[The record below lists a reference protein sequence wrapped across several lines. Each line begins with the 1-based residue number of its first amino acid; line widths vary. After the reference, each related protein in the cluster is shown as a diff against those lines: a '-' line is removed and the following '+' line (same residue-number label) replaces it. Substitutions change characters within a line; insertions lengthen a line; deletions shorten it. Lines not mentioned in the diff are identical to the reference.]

1 MASQLTR
8 LNQRGIS
15 LFITHFCRIPVLY
28 YSRQLKKLV
37 EESLNLSTIFVVDD
51 EENIRL
57 LISQY
62 LKNEGFSVESF
73 TTVEELSVRL
83 ESGYPDIIILDI
95 MLPGQNG
102 LEFCREVREKS
113 GVPII
118 FISARRKTL
127 DRITGLEVGGDDYL
141 PKPFS
146 PRELI
151 ARVRS
156 VLRRTL
162 APSQPNKF
170 IQLGNLKLIP
180 GDRLLLID
188 DQEIIV
194 TTKEY
199 ELLSL
204 LMHNPQRTFNRQ
216 ELLDRVWG
224 YEYDGS
230 DRAVDDLIKRLRK
243 KLKESGSSTNVQ
255 TIWGYGYKLDG
266 QIQKHIK

>member
-1 MASQLTR
+1 M
-8 LNQRGIS
+8 
-15 LFITHFCRIPVLY
+15 
-28 YSRQLKKLV
+28 
-37 EESLNLSTIFVVDD
+37 VDD

-62 LKNEGFSVESF
+62 LQNEGFAVESF
-73 TTVEELSVRL
+73 TTVEELSGRL
-83 ESGYPDIIILDI
+83 ESGYPDMLILDI

-102 LEFCREVREKS
+102 LEFCREIRQKS

-118 FISARRKTL
+118 FISARRKAL
-127 DRITGLEVGGDDYL
+127 DRITGLEMGGDDYL

-156 VLRRTL
+156 VLRRTA
-162 APSQPNKF
+162 APPDLQKF
-170 IQLGNLKLIP
+170 ILVGNLKLIP
-180 GDRLLLID
+180 GDRLILVEE
-188 DQEIIV
+188 QELTV

-199 ELLSL
+199 ELLAL
-204 LMHNPQRTFNRQ
+204 LIHNPQRTFNRQ

-224 YEYDGS
+224 FDYDGS

-243 KLKESGSSTNVQ
+243 KLKESGSTTNVQ
-255 TIWGYGYKLDG
+255 TIWGYGYRLDG
-266 QIQKHIK
+266 QVQKHIQ